1 MGCTPCTRFEKHNNL
16 SCGPASTSIQLQKQ
30 AEDFKVDPGRFARL
44 QNGRI
49 QEHYKIG
56 RKLGAGAYGFV
67 REAVHKK
74 SGQRRAIKTIQKDS
88 ITRDLSEKF
97 KFFSE
102 VDILAG
108 LDHPNIVKLYEFYE
122 DDKYFHLVTEFIGG
136 GEFFDYIIKSK
147 LLSEPIA
154 AHFMR
159 QILSGVA
166 FCHSKNIVHRDIKPE
181 NLLLDKECGDS
192 ILKIIDFGT
201 SSNTGGRLTQKY
213 GTAYYIAPEVLK
225 EDYDEKCDVWSC
237 GVILYIL
244 LSGKPPFYGRGDK
257 EIISRVEKGEYSLR
271 EPGWDL
277 LSLAS
282 KNFIKKLLEYNPK
295 KRITAQQ
302 ALEDEWITRFTSS
315 SIIQSPPI
323 SLDNLVSFRSGQKLQ
338 KAIMTFIASQFLTK
352 EETSNLAV
360 SFRKLD
366 QNNDGKLSKEELL
379 EAFILIH
386 GNESAEEEV
395 MKVFQEADVNQSGF
409 IDYSEFLL
417 AMTQKEILLS
427 SENLDKTFAVFDQD
441 NSGKVS
447 VSELRDILGAAVNS
461 GSSDWE
467 ELIREVDS
475 NGDGELDLNEFK
487 SMMTKISKLS

>member
-1 MGCTPCTRFEKHNNL
+1 MSNA
-16 SCGPASTSIQLQKQ
+16 PASTSIQG
-30 AEDFKVDPGRFARL
+30 ARPHEDFKVESGRFAGL
-44 QNGRI
+44 KPGRI
-49 QEHYKIG
+49 QDHYKIG

-74 SGQRRAIKTIQKDS
+74 SGHRRAIKTVQKDS
-88 ITRDLSEKF
+88 ISRDLTEKF

-102 VDILAG
+102 VDVLAG

-122 DDKYFHLVTEFIGG
+122 DDKYFHLVTEYIGG
-136 GEFFDYIIKSK
+136 GELFDYIIKSK

-154 AHFMR
+154 AHFMK

-166 FCHSKNIVHRDIKPE
+166 FCHSNNIVHRDIKPE
-181 NLLLDKECGDS
+181 NLLLDKES
-192 ILKIIDFGT
+192 AEASLKIIDFGT
-201 SSNTGGRLTQKY
+201 SANISERLTQKY

-271 EPGWDL
+271 GPGWEM
-277 LSLAS
+277 LSMAS
-282 KNFIKKLLEYNPK
+282 RNFIKRLLEFNPK
-295 KRITAQQ
+295 KRLSAQQ
-302 ALEDEWITRFTSS
+302 ALEDEWIGRFTSS

-323 SLDNLVSFRSGQKLQ
+323 SLENLVAFRSGQKLQ

-352 EETSNLAV
+352 EETSTLAV
-360 SFRKLD
+360 TFRKLD
-366 QNNDGKLSKEELL
+366 KNNDGKLSKEELL
-379 EAFILIH
+379 EAFIVIH
-386 GNESAEEEV
+386 GAESAEEEV
-395 MKVFQEADVNQSGF
+395 LKVFEEADVNQSGF

-427 SENLDKTFAVFDQD
+427 SENLEKSFSVFDQD
-441 NSGKVS
+441 NSGKIS
-447 VSELRDILGAAVNS
+447 VAELKEILGAAVNS
-461 GSSDWE
+461 GNSNWE

-475 NGDGELDLNEFK
+475 NGDGELDLVEFK
-487 SMMTKISKLS
+487 EMMSRVSKFS